1 MLVGFIKLL
10 EIDIKQGAS
19 MIKEFNSKRAFV
31 KKLVAA
37 VGYIAAADYTKT
49 LISAR
54 ADSIKEAAN
63 NGANDDNLQRKT
75 LLQKQLVL
83 MTDNEKK
90 QMLDEIVNGY
100 NKNNA

>member
-1 MLVGFIKLL
+1 
-10 EIDIKQGAS
+10 
-19 MIKEFNSKRAFV
+19 MIKELNSKRAFV

-37 VGYIAAADYTKT
+37 VGCIVAADYTNN
-49 LISAR
+49 LLSAR